1 MNNHTF
7 LDAQKRKRIKQLRR
21 SYIGVSARP
30 YVKKVKRIVVSLDP
44 IVIQP
49 INYGCHNPREAKIK
63 QQIQSLKNQIK
74 ELESLL

>member
-30 YVKKVKRIVVSLDP
+30 YKKVKRIVVSLDR

-63 QQIQSLKNQIK
+63 QQIQSLKNKIK